1 MIELLN
7 VNKEYED
14 QHALDHLSLT
24 INDGEL
30 FVLVGPSGSGK
41 TTLLKTINR
50 LVVPTSGQVK
60 IDGKDVADVN
70 LRQLRRQIGYVLQTG
85 ALFPNMTV
93 AENASVQLDNLKW
106 PAEKKRARIAELMTE
121 VGLDPEHFLDRMP
134 SELSGGEAQRV
145 GIVRALA
152 CKPGLVLMDEPFSA
166 LDPVSRRQLQQI
178 VINLH
183 RDLDS
188 TIVFV
193 THDMHEALRLADR
206 IAVIHNG
213 KLQQVGTPTE
223 ILSEPA
229 NAFVSNFFADEQQ
242 TDQLLGQVL
251 ASGFGRPVETNDL
264 GTKMTKGQSIF
275 EWATALQK
283 SQMDQVIVDDQ
294 VLTDHDLIDY
304 LASLETE
311 GDSH

>member
-1 MIELLN
+1 MIN
-7 VNKEYED
+7 VNKEYQD

-60 IDGKDVADVN
+60 IDGKDVADTNV
-70 LRQLRRQIGYVLQTG
+70 QELRREIGYVLQTG

-106 PAEKKRARIAELMTE
+106 PVEKKRVRIAELMTA
-121 VGLDPEHFLDRMP
+121 VGLDPDHFLGRMP

-152 CKPGLVLMDEPFSA
+152 SKPGLVLMDEPFSA

-183 RDLDS
+183 QNLDS

-206 IAVIHNG
+206 IAVVHDG
-213 KLQQVGTPTE
+213 RLQQVGTPTE

-251 ASGFGRPVETNDL
+251 AAGFGRPVQPGDL
-264 GTKMTKGQSIF
+264 GKKMVKGQSIF
-275 EWATALQK
+275 EWATTLQS
-283 SQMDQVIVDDQ
+283 SQLDQVIVDNK

>member
-7 VNKEYED
+7 VNKEYQD

-50 LVVPTSGQVK
+50 LVIPTSGQVK
-60 IDGKDVADVN
+60 IDGKDVAEANV
-70 LRQLRRQIGYVLQTG
+70 QELRRQIGYVLQTG

-106 PAEKKRARIAELMTE
+106 PTAKKHARIAELMTA
-121 VGLDPEHFLDRMP
+121 VGLDPNHFLSRMP

-152 CKPGLVLMDEPFSA
+152 SKPGLVLMDEPFSA

-183 RDLDS
+183 QNLDS

-206 IAVIHNG
+206 IGVVHDG

-251 ASGFGRPVETNDL
+251 AAGFGRQAQPDDS
-264 GTKMTKGQSIF
+264 GTKMVKGQSIF
-275 EWATALQK
+275 EWATTLQK
-283 SQMDQVIVDDQ
+283 SQLDQVIVDNK